1 MGYQR
6 SIMTTIE
13 DLLERIEN
21 IPKIEPDSLVKLTP
35 RELGILATSLK
46 DLLKQKRKYI
56 LRDYSRSQSI
66 SSGPI
71 ELDGSN
77 RSGGTSWDSS

>member
-1 MGYQR
+1 LEEGFMAYQR

-21 IPKIEPDSLVKLTP
+21 IPKIESDSIVKLTP

-56 LRDYSRSQSI
+56 LRDYRQKSI
-66 SSGPI
+66 D
-71 ELDGSN
+71 L
-77 RSGGTSWDSS
+77 

>member
-1 MGYQR
+1 MAYQR

-21 IPKIEPDSLVKLTP
+21 IPKTQPDSIVTLTP
-35 RELGILATSLK
+35 IELGILATSLK

-56 LRDYSRSQSI
+56 LRDYNRNQSI
-66 SSGPI
+66 SSVYQ
-71 ELDGSN
+71 
-77 RSGGTSWDSS
+77 